1 MLDSIMA
8 GFDRIEYIKP
18 DDIPGIDLYMDQVT
32 TFMDKKLKNT
42 ARYPGGDK
50 ILTKTMINNYA
61 KNDLLPAPVKK
72 KYSKEHVLVLIFIYY
87 YKSFLSISD
96 IQTLLRPITDKY
108 FDNGS
113 EFGLEEVY
121 NEVFRMEKET
131 VEQLK
136 NDVREK
142 YLKSQDSF
150 ENAPEKD
157 RDFLK
162 KFAFICELGFD
173 VYVKKTIIEKMID
186 ELAENMKEDAA
197 EDGKKADNK
206 KAAKRNKE

>member
-1 MLDSIMA
+1 
-8 GFDRIEYIKP
+8 
-18 DDIPGIDLYMDQVT
+18 
-32 TFMDKKLKNT
+32 
-42 ARYPGGDK
+42 
-50 ILTKTMINNYA
+50 
-61 KNDLLPAPVKK
+61 
-72 KYSKEHVLVLIFIYY
+72 
-87 YKSFLSISD
+87 
-96 IQTLLRPITDKY
+96 
-108 FDNGS
+108 
-113 EFGLEEVY
+113 
-121 NEVFRMEKET
+121 MEKET